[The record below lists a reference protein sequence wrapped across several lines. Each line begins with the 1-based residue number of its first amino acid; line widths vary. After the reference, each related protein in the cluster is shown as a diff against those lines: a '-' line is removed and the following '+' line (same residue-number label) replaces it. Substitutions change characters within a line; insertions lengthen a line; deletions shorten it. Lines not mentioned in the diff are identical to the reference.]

1 MEVLN
6 SMTDLPIEIGTSAE
20 ISHLV
25 TEHEINEFAKLSGDD
40 NLLHTSPEFAAQM
53 SRNGVVSHGVLTMSL
68 ISRII
73 GTRLPGNGALW
84 LSQTTQFTGSVH
96 VGDRLTGRVEV
107 IKIHVKDQLIDVETT
122 VVNQNSEI
130 VLRGT
135 GRVKLPTTFVEPN
148 LRLSPIVQMYPIL
161 ILGGSSA
168 VGLAI
173 TEHLVGKGFDVTS
186 TFSSRPDELEKLIT
200 NANLAG
206 QSARAVHLDLRS
218 KSKFLKKMA
227 EYASSGVKPLGLVNC
242 LATEPSNELA
252 LTIDPDDFG
261 KKVVFESEA
270 IMTGTKLLLD
280 EMRQQQ
286 FGRIINVGSSAR
298 NASPEPGWLSYIA
311 SKQAAF
317 SIIRSLAVE
326 LGPFGIT
333 ANSVAPGL
341 LGLGMTNGI
350 SERIVNSAKVRTP
363 TGRLPSLASVC
374 SAVDYLLSPNASDIN
389 GQEIVIDGGRI

>member
-1 MEVLN
+1 MN
-6 SMTDLPIEIGTSAE
+6 DLRIDVGISAE
-20 ISHLV
+20 ISHVV

-40 NLLHTSPEFAAQM
+40 NLLHTSPEFAAQT
-53 SRNGVVSHGVLTMSL
+53 SRNGVVAHGVLTMSL

-73 GTRLPGNGALW
+73 GTRLPGNGSLW
-84 LSQTTQFTGSVH
+84 LSQSTQFTGSVH

-107 IKIHVKDQLIDVETT
+107 ARIHAKDQLIDVETT
-122 VVNQNSEI
+122 VINHRNET

-135 GRVKLPTTFVEPN
+135 GRVKLPATQVEPD
-148 LRLSPIVQMYPIL
+148 PISSSVGHTYPIL

-173 TEHLVGKGFDVTS
+173 SEHLASRGFDVTS
-186 TFSSRPDELEKLIT
+186 TFSSHPDKLEKMIT

-206 QSARAVHLDLRS
+206 QSARTVHLDFRS
-218 KSKFLKKMA
+218 KPKFMKKLT
-227 EYASSGVKPLGLVNC
+227 ELASSGVKPLGLVNC
-242 LATEPSNELA
+242 LATEPSNESALA
-252 LTIDPDDFG
+252 MDLDGFG
-261 KKVVFESEA
+261 QKVVFESEA
-270 IMTGTKLLLD
+270 IMTGTQLLLN
-280 EMRQQQ
+280 EMRKQQ
-286 FGRIINVGSSAR
+286 FGRIINIGSSAR

-341 LGLGMTNGI
+341 LGTGMTNGI
-350 SERIVNSAKVRTP
+350 AERIVNSAKIQTP
-363 TGRLPSLASVC
+363 TGRLPSLESVC
-374 SAVDYLLSPNASDIN
+374 SVVDYLLSPNASDIN
-389 GQEIVIDGGRI
+389 GQEIVVDGGRV